1 MRLDANL
8 DEIRAH
14 ALGWALGA
22 ESLEDLSFWLMTARL
37 GAQPGGSLSSAA
49 EQLAIG
55 LTAAIDD
62 YTAGHHDD
70 SALRTL
76 VVLHAADLRPIGRY
90 RLDAIETDDGPS
102 HQWPRMGAVMKVWA
116 IAIGDHF
123 NDVIW
128 VQAETVVDALRL
140 AVPRLSQLAAQEIRI
155 RELGTVD
162 GHYITP
168 ARRS

>member
-1 MRLDANL
+1 
-8 DEIRAH
+8 
-14 ALGWALGA
+14 
-22 ESLEDLSFWLMTARL
+22 
-37 GAQPGGSLSSAA
+37 
-49 EQLAIG
+49 
-55 LTAAIDD
+55 
-62 YTAGHHDD
+62 
-70 SALRTL
+70 
-76 VVLHAADLRPIGRY
+76 
-90 RLDAIETDDGPS
+90 
-102 HQWPRMGAVMKVWA
+102 MKVWA